1 MYLETKDAG
10 GEALPVEIKAQFDNV
25 MVALTELRQKND
37 EGLKEAKKGFD
48 DVVRKDELKRIDDAI
63 NNLKKSTDDAITKL
77 NRPKFGNSMLDE
89 SPDVAEYSK
98 KFETF
103 MRKGEDA
110 VGGKSALQALEKKAM
125 QTQVNPDG
133 GFTVRPELEN
143 TIDAVLKEVSPIRQI
158 ASIINTSAN
167 SYKKLVSQRGTNSGW
182 VGEIDARPQTNT
194 SQLSEL
200 EFPTME
206 LYAMPAATQTV
217 LDDSYTNIDQWLA
230 DEVSIEFAQREGAAF
245 VIGDG
250 VKKPRGLLS
259 YPTVVNSSYAWG
271 SIGFIGTGVS
281 GDFSAA
287 NKTDAI
293 LQLIYAVKKDYRPN
307 ASFVMARPLLGEIRL
322 MKDGQ
327 GNYIAGSR
335 LGDNGII
342 DNLFNFP
349 ITEAEDMPLKAVNS
363 LSIAFGDF
371 KRGYLIVDRV
381 GTQVLRD
388 PYSQKPYVL
397 FYTTKRV
404 GGGVKNFEAI
414 KLLKFA

>member
-63 NNLKKSTDDAITKL
+63 NELKKSTNDAIAKL

-89 SPDVAEYSK
+89 SPDLAEYSK

-110 VGGKSALQALEKKAM
+110 VGGKSALQALEQKAL
-125 QTQVNPDG
+125 QSQVNPDG
-133 GFTVRPELEN
+133 GFTARPELEN
-143 TIDAVLKEVSPIRQI
+143 VIDAVLKEVSPIRQI
-158 ASIINTSAN
+158 ATIRPTSAN

-200 EFPTME
+200 EFPTFE
-206 LYAMPAATQTV
+206 LYAMPAATQTI

-230 DEVSIEFAQREGAAF
+230 DEVSTEFAQREGAAF

-250 VKKPRGLLS
+250 VKKPRGFLS

-271 SIGFIGTGVS
+271 SVGFIGTGVS
-281 GDFSAA
+281 GDFAA
-287 NKTDAI
+287 TNKTDAI
-293 LQLIYAVKKDYRPN
+293 LQLIYALKKQYRAN
-307 ASFVMARPLLGEIRL
+307 ASFVTARPLLGEIRL

-327 GNYIAGSR
+327 GNYISGTR
-335 LGDNGII
+335 LGDMGII

-349 ITEAEDMPLKAVNS
+349 LTEAEDMPLKAVNS
-363 LSIAFGDF
+363 LSLAFGDF

-404 GGGVKNFEAI
+404 GGGVQNFEAI